1 MRQTNEE
8 LDLAAKQSR
17 YYASQR
23 LQHDLN
29 FTDTHGDNLGKA
41 ANGASFI
48 DPKVVAAIGLTGNV
62 TDMTPIKQLA
72 AQKQRAA
79 GTIVSGRSKV
89 VKGITPEQDT
99 PQRNATLTALL
110 RMDPSDY
117 KFYQGKTPDWWET
130 VDPDSKWR
138 NLETPKA
145 VNNASTLLRMNLNE
159 AQMLK
164 FYISNGYEKFVEIP
178 GILNQKG
185 TRPYLGVD
193 EKGVPQYGDGDHNNE
208 LDFIKNAFPSVF
220 KLFNDDAQYYKTGG
234 QKPGVFSGIAEDFAA
249 PFAMAKDFVQAPFK
263 FASFL
268 APDFVGNTTIGQ
280 VPGTKM
286 GFDLNDVGAVAR
298 GVTKGALTVFT
309 GAAQATKS
317 AAEQII
323 ANQEN
328 ANSLMIMP
336 TSADYDDFKKGV
348 VESNV
353 LYQVGKRVF
362 NPDQQVDFGK
372 GYFPE
377 GPAFQDARTLH
388 DAALPKLSDGSTWT
402 LGKSIIEPLVKEGIL
417 DRNGFGASIISGLV
431 DGVFTL
437 GTDPAVYFD
446 PVQSL
451 MKAFNLTDEAATT
464 IIRGG
469 AADKV
474 RQGWQAER
482 EAAGFT
488 VNFDDVIDM
497 PYWSVTREGEAPPKF
512 AGMLP
517 SSTVLPPE
525 VQQYID
531 DVAKAELSKYENLAA
546 LNVPP
551 SVSLDTIPDTPN
563 YFRNQFGIKH
573 NVDGSISIVDPT
585 KIDAMPYTRDG
596 RAALSKLGSF
606 DNVGQLYDFFLGRI
620 PIGAAVAVQDVVD
633 AARLA
638 GKETPIK
645 EIHSVLKEAVL
656 SGDPTYNMRGVPG
669 ILKRAVND
677 TGAAIAYYASGKSR
691 QFATMP
697 GSVYFAFDDPISS
710 VNDMNRMMILMN
722 VPKKERHI
730 MLSKAIIASTRD
742 GAAKRFEL
750 AGDWMKTTMGPA
762 LRKNGVPEEWIKQ
775 VTQYS
780 KWSDEI
786 HQYTMDAIG
795 KGYPLPWLLEGT
807 GETLREIDFMNQGF
821 LMLSPDVLKEVIR
834 ETSKFWKLIKPL
846 RGNESVENTIV
857 RTAEWKAFLEN
868 VTARYMRPSAMGAP
882 FPVQLVAK
890 ILPDEIG
897 RVVVDQH
904 FSLASLKALG
914 AGGHVNYTTHGE
926 IIYSAK
932 EMGDIVAKRE
942 HLDALYKELD
952 LASASANGLKVKKI
966 DDEILKFEKKHG
978 TKQDLEKIIAQY
990 QLRMDTILPGA
1001 NKTLGQ
1007 NVEGLMAPE
1016 RLDPRVLRYERQRNM
1031 QHAFKTTDPK
1041 KWSIGTA
1048 RDIVRMSESPV
1059 YAEVAKALLAGG
1071 TAEAAKLP
1079 ARFLSGDLRSVFDDY
1094 IQGLANQDPGFPL
1107 TSLDGA
1113 NMWVAT
1119 IVTDILTRTAEDA
1132 AAIGAV
1138 ATKKLGGTAA
1148 IRRPTSYAPL
1158 EAHPKFVS
1166 WVEENL
1172 LNNPK
1177 SPDVAP
1183 FHATEVSKDVARKD
1197 SLWTKG
1203 FNIYRDAS
1211 LKYARSPY
1219 EQYSKWK
1226 RILELMPAMK
1236 PSEAKAMAAA
1246 IDKTEAPEWLKDSL
1260 RSRVE
1265 DANGTITREQVEI
1278 LGTMYGN
1285 KQVAD
1290 LLYDSSK
1297 KSYFGS
1303 NHAIFFG
1310 FFDAWREQWSVWMRQ
1325 ILEQPTVLELGRQA
1339 KQGLENAVVPSWAG
1353 GEPGRGV
1360 IFKDED
1366 TGKQAVAL
1374 PFSKQ
1379 VYSFLGLNSEERIQ
1393 LGNLTLMGQ
1402 GGPGVFGFG
1411 AMIVDSFVPKRGAY
1425 THVRKLLFPFGD
1437 PKTKSKL
1444 ADYVV
1449 APWLQSFSSGALSS
1463 LPDGFAGDWLDN
1475 VQSFMFTDTSD
1486 AVRATT
1492 YNAVLTNIASN
1503 AKGVPVSTEERE
1515 KLGKEVEDKGNYLLM
1530 LKGISRVFLPAA
1542 STTKYFTEMGGQ
1554 NYSTGTVYDD
1564 FRKIQADTEK
1574 AGGTFAD
1581 GTRQFLD
1588 KWGPGAWIFL
1598 SGGNVSVDGM
1608 QSTTEYGK
1616 WYDTNWKLLDKYP
1629 LIAGHMGPQEGT
1641 FDPGVFALQRA
1652 NGLKEA
1658 RTPEERIAK
1667 AQNSLA
1673 WTLYNNAKDSLLN
1686 LGERAG
1692 LTDAQ
1697 TTRQTYYVNQMRL
1710 KQDELKKLY
1719 PSWNPKATMGESDRT
1734 LDNQIVQIEKA
1745 VEDKSVLSQP
1755 AGAALKEYWDYRNK
1769 QIDIYTRADATL
1781 LNNVWR
1787 SSAKTPVMRQRLENK
1802 GEELVEKYP
1811 EFSSLWNRILSREFD
1826 AAGAV
1831 E

>member
-8 LDLAAKQSR
+8 LDLEAKQSR

-23 LQHDLN
+23 LQHDTN
-29 FTDTHGDNLGKA
+29 FNDTHADNLGKS
-41 ANGASFI
+41 ANGTSFI
-48 DPKVVAAIGLTGNV
+48 DPKLVAAIGLAGNV
-62 TDMTPIKQLA
+62 ADMTPIKQLA

-79 GTIVSGRSKV
+79 GTIVSGRNKV
-89 VKGITPEQDT
+89 VKGVPPEQDT

-164 FYISNGYEKFVEIP
+164 FYISNGYEKFVQIP

-286 GFDLNDVGAVAR
+286 GFDLNDVGSVLR
-298 GVTKGALTVFT
+298 GATKGAVLGFT
-309 GAAQATKS
+309 AVAQATKS
-317 AAEQII
+317 TAEQII
-323 ANQEN
+323 ANQQN

-353 LYQVGKRVF
+353 LYQVAKRVF
-362 NPDQQVDFGK
+362 NPDQQVEFGK

-377 GPAFQDARTLH
+377 GPAFQDARALH
-388 DAALPKLSDGSTWT
+388 DAALPKLSDGRTWT
-402 LGKSIIEPLVKEGIL
+402 LGNAIIDPLVKEGIL

-446 PVQSL
+446 PVKSL
-451 MKAFNLTDEAATT
+451 MKAYNLTDEAATT
-464 IIRGG
+464 VIRGG

-525 VQQYID
+525 VEQYID
-531 DVAKAELSKYENLAA
+531 DIAKAELTKYDNLASMQ
-546 LNVPP
+546 VPP
-551 SVSLDTIPDTPN
+551 SVSLDVIPDTPN

-573 NVDGSISIVDPT
+573 NVDGSMSIVEPT

-596 RAALSKLGSF
+596 RAALNKLASF
-606 DNVGQLYDFFLGRI
+606 DNVGQLYDYFLGRI
-620 PIGAAVAVQDVVD
+620 PIGAAVAIQDVVD
-633 AARLA
+633 AAKLA
-638 GKETPIK
+638 GKEVPVNEVHK
-645 EIHSVLKEAVL
+645 VLKEAVL

-669 ILKRAVND
+669 ILKRAVTD
-677 TGAAIAYYASGKSR
+677 TGASIAYYASGKSR

-697 GSVYFAFDDPISS
+697 GSVYFSFDDPISS
-710 VNDMNRMMILMN
+710 VNDMNRMMILMK
-722 VPKKERHI
+722 VPKDQRHA
-730 MLSKAIIASTRD
+730 MLSKAIIASTKD
-742 GAAKRFEL
+742 GAAKKFEL
-750 AGDWMKTTMGPA
+750 AGDWMKTVMGPA

-780 KWSDEI
+780 KWTDAI
-786 HQYTMDAIG
+786 RQYTMDALG
-795 KGYPLPWLLEGT
+795 KGYPTPWLLEGA
-807 GETLREIDFMNQGF
+807 GETMREIDFMNQGF
-821 LMLSPDVLKEVIR
+821 LMVSPDVLKEVIR
-834 ETSKFWKLIKPL
+834 ETSEFWKLIKPL
-846 RGNESVENTIV
+846 RGNEFVENTIV
-857 RTAEWKAFLEN
+857 RTGEWKAALDN
-868 VTARYMRPSAMGAP
+868 ITARFLKPSAMGAP
-882 FPVQLVAK
+882 FPIRLVSK
-890 ILPDEIG
+890 IVPEEMV
-897 RVVVDQH
+897 RVAASQQ
-904 FSLASLKALG
+904 FSIASLKALG
-914 AGGHVNYTTHGE
+914 AGGHVNYTTHGKV
-926 IIYSAK
+926 IRSAK

-942 HLDALYKELD
+942 HLDNLYKELD
-952 LASASANGLKVKKI
+952 LATASANGLKVKKI

-978 TKQDLEKIIAQY
+978 TRKELEKIISEY
-990 QLRMDTILPGA
+990 QVRMDTILPGA

-1007 NVEGLMAPE
+1007 NVEGLMAQE
-1016 RLDPRVLRYERQRNM
+1016 RLDPRVIRYERQRDM
-1031 QHAFKTTDPK
+1031 QHAYKTTEPK
-1041 KWSIGTA
+1041 KWAKGTA

-1059 YAEVAKALLAGG
+1059 YVEVAKALLAGG
-1071 TAEAAKLP
+1071 ADDVIKLP
-1079 ARFLSGDLRSVFDDY
+1079 ARFLTGDLRPIFDDY
-1094 IQGLANQDPGFPL
+1094 LKGLANQDPGFPL

-1119 IVTDILTRTAEDA
+1119 ISADILNRTAEDA
-1132 AAIGAV
+1132 LAISAI
-1138 ATKKLGGTAA
+1138 ASKKLGGTGA
-1148 IRRPTSYAPL
+1148 IKRPTASSPL
-1158 EAHPKFVS
+1158 EAHPNFVS

-1203 FNIYRDAS
+1203 FNLYRDAS

-1236 PSEAKAMAAA
+1236 PSEAKAMSVA
-1246 IDKTEAPEWLKDSL
+1246 INKTDAPEWLKDSV

-1265 DANGTITREQVEI
+1265 DANGTVTRKQVEI
-1278 LGTMYGN
+1278 LGTMYAN
-1285 KQVAD
+1285 KKVAD

-1303 NHAIFFG
+1303 SHAIFFG

-1325 ILEQPTVLELGRQA
+1325 ILEQPTILELGRQA
-1339 KQGLENAVVPSWAG
+1339 KEGLENAVVPSWAG
-1353 GEPGRGV
+1353 GEPGRGIV
-1360 IFKDED
+1360 FKDED

-1379 VYSFLGLNSEERIQ
+1379 LYSFIGLNSEERIQ
-1393 LGNLTLMGQ
+1393 LGNLSLISQ
-1402 GGPGVFGFG
+1402 GGPGVFGIG
-1411 AMIVDSFVPKRGAY
+1411 AMVVDSALPKYGTY
-1425 THVRKLLFPFGD
+1425 SHFRKLLFPFGD
-1437 PKTKSKL
+1437 PQAKSKL
-1444 ADYVV
+1444 ADYVA
-1449 APWLQSFSSGALSS
+1449 APWLQSIASGVLSS
-1463 LPDGFAGDWLDN
+1463 IPNTGGDWLDN
-1475 VQSFMFTDTSD
+1475 VQSFMFTDISE
-1486 AVRATT
+1486 AMRATT

-1503 AKGVPVSTEERE
+1503 SKGVPTTTEERQ
-1515 KLGKEVEDKGNYLLM
+1515 KLGDDVEAKGNMLLM
-1530 LKGISRVFLPAA
+1530 IKGVAKMFLPAA
-1542 STTKYFTEMGGQ
+1542 SITKYFTEIGGQ
-1554 NYSTGTVYDD
+1554 NYSTGEVYDD
-1564 FRKIQADTEK
+1564 FRKIQSDTEK

-1608 QSTTEYGK
+1608 QSTKEYGK

-1673 WTLYNNAKDSLLN
+1673 WTLYNNAKDSLIN

-1692 LTDAQ
+1692 LTEAQ

-1745 VEDKSVLSQP
+1745 VEDKSVLNQP

-1781 LNNVWR
+1781 FNNVWR
-1787 SSAKTPVMRQRLENK
+1787 SSSKTSVMRQRLENK
-1802 GEELVEKYP
+1802 GEELVDKYP

-1826 AAGAV
+1826 TPGV
-1831 E
+1831 VG